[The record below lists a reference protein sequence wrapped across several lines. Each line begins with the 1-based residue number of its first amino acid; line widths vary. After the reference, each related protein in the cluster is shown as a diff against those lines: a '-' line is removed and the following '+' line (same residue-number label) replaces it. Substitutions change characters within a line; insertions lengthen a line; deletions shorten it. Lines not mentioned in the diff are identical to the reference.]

1 MAQAFEARPNTGVLF
16 SVKAKTHPKS
26 PDYTGNIL
34 VEVSTLKVNNGLAEI
49 RIAGWK
55 KLSKTGS
62 TFLSLSVDNYQKPG
76 ESKPADEPS
85 KVEAD
90 DIF

>member
-1 MAQAFEARPNTGVLF
+1 MAQTFEARPNTGVLF

-34 VEVSTLKVNNGLAEI
+34 VDVSTLKVNNGLAEI

-55 KLSKTGS
+55 KISKTGS

-76 ESKPADEPS
+76 ESKPADAPS
-85 KVEAD
+85 TVEAD